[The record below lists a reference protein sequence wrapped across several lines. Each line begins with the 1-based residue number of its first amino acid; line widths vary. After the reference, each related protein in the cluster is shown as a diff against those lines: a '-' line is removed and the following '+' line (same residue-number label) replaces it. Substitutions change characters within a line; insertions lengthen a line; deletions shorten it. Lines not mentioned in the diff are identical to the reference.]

1 MQRIE
6 LDRAI
11 VLRVTEDNSPVILMK
26 EGEPQIARKYFI
38 NADGSPE
45 RKACQLGNCLKCGSE
60 FEGDCWYSLE
70 NQDMERGWFIDSDKP
85 IADIMIERGAGD
97 V

>member
-1 MQRIE
+1 MQRIK

-11 VLRVTEDNSPVILMK
+11 VSEVTEDNSPVILMK

-38 NADGSPE
+38 NVDGSPE
-45 RKACQLGNCLKCGSE
+45 RRACQLGNCFKCGKE
-60 FEGDCWYSLE
+60 FEVGCWYSLE
-70 NQDMERGWFIDSDKP
+70 NQDKERGWFIDSDKP
-85 IADIMIERGAGD
+85 IADIMVGGGED